1 MKLFLFEEEGSIDLV
16 LTVSLN
22 KDVANETQVLQ
33 KMYLRNILSEG
44 PKLHPFDREK
54 VWERERERERVK
66 I

>member
-1 MKLFLFEEEGSIDLV
+1 MKLFLFEEEGFIDLV

-54 VWERERERERVK
+54 V
-66 I
+66 